1 MDEKGTGKIPDHK
14 GLGWRVSLSII
25 SGVGWLCFII
35 LWLAFFAGDHSAY
48 RNLAVLLASIML
60 IGGILGIPWSIYG
73 FRHQTDRERWQW
85 TTPGFKLRVAF
96 SIFFFAF
103 MFFVLIYWLWFYA
116 GEYNIYQNIAVFIVL
131 LLIFGGVMG
140 SSWASWGIKY
150 GDRFDEPDEAPS
162 ACGKKNER
170 GFVPITKK

>member
-60 IGGILGIPWSIYG
+60 IGGILG
-73 FRHQTDRERWQW
+73 
-85 TTPGFKLRVAF
+85 
-96 SIFFFAF
+96 
-103 MFFVLIYWLWFYA
+103 
-116 GEYNIYQNIAVFIVL
+116 
-131 LLIFGGVMG
+131 LLIAGQTLNVSSTIGLIALWPGIYSG
-140 SSWASWGIKY
+140 SGAICSTGSWNLRKGSL
-150 GDRFDEPDEAPS
+150 R
-162 ACGKKNER
+162 
-170 GFVPITKK
+170 